1 MRVRSTGQN
10 DFLSFIKCNF
20 RLQSHL
26 FDNIVCRLTGKIEYF
41 NVFSIALNRHYNF
54 VKLACV
60 GVARQMGE
68 RGKDMSLLVVGSV
81 AYDNIETPTE
91 RREDVLGGSAL
102 HFSYAASLFSPV
114 QLVAVVGNDWRKEHT
129 TRLEARGVDMSGLEV
144 CADGKT
150 FRWTGRYHEN
160 MDDRDTLETQ
170 LNVLADFD
178 PKLPDA
184 AQRAQFVFL
193 ANGSPQTQLRVIEQ
207 LQGADLIVADTM
219 NFYIDR
225 DRDVL
230 LELLQK
236 IDGLVVNDSEA
247 KQLTGAIGILAAAL
261 AILKFGP
268 RFVIVKKGENGAMF
282 VSRHDIYLIPA
293 FPTENLVEPTGA
305 GDSFAGG
312 MMGYIASQGKTD
324 SETIQ
329 KAIAYGTIV
338 ASFQVEGFG
347 AEKLEQI
354 TREDID
360 ERLAKFRHM
369 VSF

>member
-1 MRVRSTGQN
+1 
-10 DFLSFIKCNF
+10 
-20 RLQSHL
+20 
-26 FDNIVCRLTGKIEYF
+26 
-41 NVFSIALNRHYNF
+41 
-54 VKLACV
+54 
-60 GVARQMGE
+60 
-68 RGKDMSLLVVGSV
+68 MSLLVVGSI

-91 RREDVLGGSAL
+91 SREDILGGSAL
-102 HFSYAASLFSPV
+102 HFSHAACFFSPV
-114 QLVAVVGNDWRKEHT
+114 QLVAVAGDDWRKEHT
-129 TRLEARGVDMSGLEV
+129 ARLESRGVDMSGLELRPG
-144 CADGKT
+144 GKT

-170 LNVLADFD
+170 MNVLADFD
-178 PKLPDA
+178 PTLPET

-225 DRDVL
+225 ERDAL
-230 LELLQK
+230 LELLKK

-247 KQLTGAIGILAAAL
+247 KQLTGAIGILAAARQTL
-261 AILKFGP
+261 ELGP

-282 VSRHDIYLIPA
+282 VSRHDIYLVPA

-312 MMGYIASQGKTD
+312 LMGYIASQGKTD
-324 SETIQ
+324 GETIQ
-329 KAIAYGTIV
+329 LAIAYGTIV
-338 ASFQVEGFG
+338 ASYQVEGFG
-347 AEKLEQI
+347 AEKLEKI

-360 ERLAKFRHM
+360 ERLAMFRHM
-369 VSF
+369 ACF